1 MCIPHRAELPN
12 LEVGIPIEDEEG
24 EEAEEEDLDDE
35 DQEYSDEE
43 YSEEEEEEQE
53 YSDEEEYSEE
63 EEEEQRTQAE
73 WEEDEEEYSDSE
85 EYSSSAVAEDAPC
98 EEHEQ
103 EQGEP
108 GRRVRP
114 RLDLADSPGQEVSLY
129 ITYADHDDFMLFGVQ
144 SMTVANIKTAL
155 YPVLGIFAFFRKRP
169 TLLDAHG
176 SLIVDNPIRELA
188 LSDWGIEGLVSIQV
202 QGWSSYSSSASSST
216 TFTPSLGSRP
226 PGHSQ

>member
-35 DQEYSDEE
+35 DEEYSD
-43 YSEEEEEEQE
+43 
-53 YSDEEEYSEE
+53 EEYSEE

-85 EYSSSAVAEDAPC
+85 EYSSSAVAEEAPS

-155 YPVLGIFAFFRKRP
+155 YPVLGILPFRQRL
-169 TLLDAHG
+169 TLFDAHG